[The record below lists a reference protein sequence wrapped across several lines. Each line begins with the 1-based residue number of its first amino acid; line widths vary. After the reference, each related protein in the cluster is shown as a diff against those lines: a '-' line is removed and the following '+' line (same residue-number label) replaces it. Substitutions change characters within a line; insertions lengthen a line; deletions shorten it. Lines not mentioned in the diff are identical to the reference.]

1 LIPAPDSFMPIPT
14 GDIAP
19 PVLEAGE
26 RNAVGTE
33 ALPRILRQA
42 AGTGLAARNVTMLTG
57 LFLLVAILELA
68 LCLRLPRPGPVIVYG
83 EFPRIILLEPRR

>member
-1 LIPAPDSFMPIPT
+1 MIPAPDSFMPIPT

-26 RNAVGTE
+26 RN
-33 ALPRILRQA
+33 A